1 MTDTASPIKD
11 IVVVVDLGGERRPA
25 IIAADI
31 ARRMDAHLTG
41 VTLSFDPA
49 IPVYSVAAPIPTDFI
64 VSARE
69 QAEEEARAAI
79 AAFEAIGQKAGIA
92 VESRT
97 VEASSGDGFL
107 DIVRH
112 CRLTDITV
120 IGQQDPDHPEPMREA
135 LIEAIL
141 FQAASPTLLIPYA
154 GVSEFK
160 TGKAVV
166 AWDGG
171 TTAARAVRAA
181 LPLLSTAKEVV
192 VAMVEESRK
201 QPGEA
206 GADIG
211 AFLARHGL
219 NVSVRKLPNV
229 ANAPDQALLN
239 FASDEGADFMVMGA
253 FGHTRLREFLLGG
266 VTRGILA
273 SATLPVLMVH

>member
-1 MTDTASPIKD
+1 MTKTLSPISD
-11 IVVVVDLGGERRPA
+11 MVVVVDLGGERRPA
-25 IIAADI
+25 VIAADI
-31 ARRMDAHLTG
+31 ARRMGAHLTG

-49 IPVYSVAAPIPTDFI
+49 IPIYSVAAPIPTDFI

-69 QAEEEARAAI
+69 QAEEETKAAL

-97 VEASSGDGFL
+97 VESSSGDGFL

-120 IGQQDPDHPEPMREA
+120 VGQQDPDHPEPMREA

-141 FQAASPTLLIPYA
+141 FQAASPTLIIPYA
-154 GVSEFK
+154 GVTEFK
-160 TGKAVV
+160 SDKAVI

-181 LPLLSTAKEVV
+181 LPLLSTTKEVV
-192 VAMVEESRK
+192 VAMVEEHRK
-201 QPGEA
+201 EPGEA

-219 NVSVRKLPNV
+219 NVSIRKLPNV
-229 ANAPDQALLN
+229 SNAPDQALLN
-239 FASDEGADFMVMGA
+239 FASEASADWMVMGA